1 MCLEPKYGQS
11 NLQLLDVYYAN
22 FGFVAIDMYV
32 YDLITRI
39 LIIKNVCCRKY
50 YYNITKLIAFQKS
63 MCISFCHRYS
73 SFKLPIEI
81 L

>member
-11 NLQLLDVYYAN
+11 TLQLLDVYYAN

-39 LIIKNVCCRKY
+39 LIIKNVCCRNRK
-50 YYNITKLIAFQKS
+50 
-63 MCISFCHRYS
+63 HS
-73 SFKLPIEI
+73 S
-81 L
+81 